1 MNKELIIEIK
11 NIASKYYISEDY
23 SKYSHEYSDE
33 EIIKEFSNHIDWQ
46 FISEY
51 EPLSDN
57 FVRCFQEK
65 LDWDYISAFHFP
77 SVPLRDF
84 FIEFKYKL
92 NWNNVCIIK
101 KLSED
106 IIREFQNDVNWG
118 RISQYQN
125 MSEEFIKEFSH
136 KINFNKLLNN
146 KFCPEKYK
154 SIKVFL

>member
-1 MNKELIIEIK
+1 MNNKLIFEIRQ
-11 NIASKYYISEDY
+11 IASKYRINIPKDY
-23 SKYSHEYSDE
+23 SEK
-33 EIIKEFSNHIDWQ
+33 EIIEEFIEKIDWQ
-46 FISEY
+46 SLSEY
-51 EPLSDN
+51 GWSDYKCLSTD
-57 FVRCFQEK
+57 FVRFFQEK

-106 IIREFQNDVNWG
+106 IIREFQNDVNWE